1 MSRPSISRRAEAV
14 IERVFPCGVCIL
26 LLATSGCGEFEN
38 ERTRWHCDVRDDYA
52 YFELIEAG
60 GRMHRGAIMD
70 ATGVTFRV
78 APQAYAARWADI
90 PGIEAVKKDDG
101 VAVTFRVRSRG
112 SLYEEAYAGV
122 PVACWDRAQ
131 RFLESKRIQVRST

>member
-1 MSRPSISRRAEAV
+1 M

-26 LLATSGCGEFEN
+26 LLAASGCSDLEN
-38 ERTRWHCDVRDDYA
+38 ERATWRCDVQTDYA
-52 YFELIEAG
+52 YFEVVAAG
-60 GRMHRGAIMD
+60 GRKHRGAIMD
-70 ATGVTFRV
+70 DAGVTFRV
-78 APQAYAARWADI
+78 APQAYAKRWADI
-90 PGIEAVKKDDG
+90 AGIEAMKTDDG

>member
-1 MSRPSISRRAEAV
+1 MTACMYLYGA
-14 IERVFPCGVCIL
+14 CIL

-38 ERTRWHCDVRDDYA
+38 ERARWHCDVGDDYA

-78 APQAYAARWADI
+78 APQAYAKRWTDI

-112 SLYEEAYAGV
+112 SVREVGYSGV
-122 PVACWDRAQ
+122 PFACWDSAQ
-131 RFLESKRIQVRST
+131 RFLELNRIQVDSK